1 MHMNQNNSEEIVMKT
16 KRWMAAIFMSVC
28 SCNRDYEPF
37 RLRDKG
43 AGVESYGGH
52 RGKDGFR

>member
-1 MHMNQNNSEEIVMKT
+1 MKT